1 MKEAGE
7 NLEKII
13 KCVPSFFHTSEDLV
27 PALCNRA
34 VCSPARGPPG
44 TSAGQVL
51 REWPGAGALSAWA
64 PVSLSCPRLRSL
76 EKATHSHKLKW
87 EVPLRDGGGGEHEA
101 RRLYILTLTFYRW
114 ETQAQR
120 DRAARAKE
128 GTLGWEEAEIWDLGR
143 MAMYSLMTLG
153 K

>member
-1 MKEAGE
+1 MSPEPLGP
-7 NLEKII
+7 
-13 KCVPSFFHTSEDLV
+13 VTS
-27 PALCNRA
+27 
-34 VCSPARGPPG
+34 G
-44 TSAGQVL
+44 
-51 REWPGAGALSAWA
+51 
-64 PVSLSCPRLRSL
+64 PRLSL
-76 EKATHSHKLKW
+76 HRMATPTGLAT
-87 EVPLRDGGGGEHEA
+87 D